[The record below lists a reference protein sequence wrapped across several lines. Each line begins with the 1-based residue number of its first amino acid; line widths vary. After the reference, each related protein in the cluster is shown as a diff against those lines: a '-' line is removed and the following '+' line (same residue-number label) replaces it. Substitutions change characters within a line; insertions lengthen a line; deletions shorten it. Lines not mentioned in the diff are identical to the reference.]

1 MAKTELTV
9 DHDACSECALC
20 VAVCPYEALALRPT
34 YLQVIQEDCIL
45 CDLCV
50 IACPTEALAIE

>member
-1 MAKTELTV
+1 MSAIELRV
-9 DHDACSECALC
+9 DHQACAQCALC

-34 YLQVIQEDCIL
+34 ILEVIQSECVL

-50 IACPTEALAIE
+50 IACPTEALAID